1 MLSRSTRFQAV
12 RPRFARSTPLVER
25 ALIRRGPRSEDLA
38 QPSIEG
44 GQMGTETAAL
54 ARAFGMTRG
63 ILARATPDRYG
74 DPTPCASWDVRALC
88 NHIVEG
94 ANWFGLCVEAGA
106 APDPD
111 PTKDVDYAAGD
122 LMASFDE
129 GVARSLAAFGAPGA
143 QEKIV
148 ALPFGEL
155 PGAVFMGI
163 ATNDVFLHGWDLARA
178 TGQPD
183 DLDPEM
189 AEELLA
195 QLRGALPDELRGPE
209 GQAPFGPERDA
220 PASATAAERLAAFL
234 GRSV

>member
-1 MLSRSTRFQAV
+1 MS
-12 RPRFARSTPLVER
+12 
-25 ALIRRGPRSEDLA
+25 
-38 QPSIEG
+38 
-44 GQMGTETAAL
+44 TETL
-54 ARAFGMTRG
+54 ARAFGMTRK
-63 ILARATPDRYG
+63 ILAATPPDRYG

-122 LMASFDE
+122 PVASFDE
-129 GVARSLAAFGAPGA
+129 GAARSLAAFGAPGA
-143 QEKIV
+143 QQKII

-183 DLDPEM
+183 DLDPAL
-189 AEELLA
+189 AEELLDEM
-195 QLRGALPDELRGPE
+195 RGLPAELRGPE